1 MKAEHLVEYTRRV
14 DEYKD
19 KIKACVPDESQEEVD
34 KLLEEVLSL
43 MAQISTD
50 IAVEQALAAFI
61 AQVKSAAEAGQA
73 MQDKDNGTD

>member
-1 MKAEHLVEYTRRV
+1 MKTEDLVAYTKRV

-19 KIKACVPDESQEEVD
+19 KIKACVPEEKREEVD
-34 KLLEEVLSL
+34 KLLEEVLTL

-50 IAVEQALAAFI
+50 IAVEQALQAFV

-73 MQDKDNGTD
+73 MQEKDNGTD

>member
-1 MKAEHLVEYTRRV
+1 MKTEDLVAYTKRV

-19 KIKACVPDESQEEVD
+19 KIKACVPNKKREEVD
-34 KLLEEVLSL
+34 KLLEEVLTL

-50 IAVEQALAAFI
+50 IAVEQALQAFV

-73 MQDKDNGTD
+73 MQEKDNGTD